1 MSFADRVACPAVIC
15 FGAVAYG
22 YDTGALLLPLL
33 VPLMPMLTLSP
44 LPFPFVTS
52 PILFGAPHTHAG
64 FFGGTIALGSF
75 KAAYGLNA
83 DNSSNT
89 SANLVSLFQ
98 AGSFFGAGLQLP
110 MTTRLGR
117 KWSIVI
123 SNLIF
128 IVSAIVQTFANGS

>member
-1 MSFADRVACPAVIC
+1 MPFSH
-15 FGAVAYG
+15 
-22 YDTGALLLPLL
+22 LLRRCCVRLRYWCASL
-33 VPLMPMLTLSP
+33 VPACASGADADALPPS
-44 LPFPFVTS
+44 LPFLTS